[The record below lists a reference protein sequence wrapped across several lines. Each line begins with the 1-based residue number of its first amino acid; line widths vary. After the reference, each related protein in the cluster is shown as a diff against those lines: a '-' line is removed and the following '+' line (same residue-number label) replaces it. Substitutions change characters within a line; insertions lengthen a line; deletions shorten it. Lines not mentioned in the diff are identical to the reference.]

1 MHPPAQQQ
9 LSCSRVCVNVHICQ
23 SHKQW
28 HIFFT
33 FAATYLRFLCC
44 GGGFAFVIESL
55 PFALF
60 LLLFI
65 IQLCAFFSTA
75 STHLFCFHRQR
86 HTHTLAQK
94 RGARDC
100 VGIDRPR
107 LHLISSNFPFLL
119 LIECTRFFLITYAFA
134 IPIALIRQTLAFSHS
149 PQWYTR
155 KAEKESLF
163 LHFSTPFLI
172 THTHWQGRLS
182 HTHKRWTGVPI
193 CLFWSGRRHYPHR
206 HRSDYIPFT
215 LVFATRALLALLLF
229 FFDSKRRLRVLHKQ
243 IWALEVAQPLTTV
256 SISRTR

>member
-1 MHPPAQQQ
+1 MAYFLHF
-9 LSCSRVCVNVHICQ
+9 CSHI
-23 SHKQW
+23 S
-28 HIFFT
+28 T
-33 FAATYLRFLCC
+33 FLVLRWRLCFCHWVVAICPVSVIIYYSIMRFL
-44 GGGFAFVIESL
+44 FHSQHTFV
-55 PFALF
+55 LF
-60 LLLFI
+60 S
-65 IQLCAFFSTA
+65 QAKA
-75 STHLFCFHRQR
+75 

-256 SISRTR
+256 SIRKKKVCFCTFLRLFW

>member
-1 MHPPAQQQ
+1 MCTFANHINNGIFSSLLQPHIYVSCAAVAALLLSLSRCHLPCFCYYLLFNYALSFPQPA
-9 LSCSRVCVNVHICQ
+9 HIC
-23 SHKQW
+23 
-28 HIFFT
+28 FVFT
-33 FAATYLRFLCC
+33 GKGT
-44 GGGFAFVIESL
+44 
-55 PFALF
+55 
-60 LLLFI
+60 
-65 IQLCAFFSTA
+65 
-75 STHLFCFHRQR
+75 

-193 CLFWSGRRHYPHR
+193 CLFWSGRRHHPHR